1 MIHSKKILLVE
12 DSPLPQMIVKAVLQQ
27 LDCSVDVADTGEGS
41 VALCIKN
48 HYDLILMDIGLPGI
62 DGIMAAQLIREQE
75 KHGHHVPII
84 ALTAHDDLA
93 MKTKALAAGM
103 DDYLIKPLTLQTAQ
117 AVLNQYCCQT
127 HISTS
132 ARKRNYHK
140 GNK

>member
-1 MIHSKKILLVE
+1 MQSKKILLVE
-12 DSPLPQMIVKAVLQQ
+12 DSPLPQMIVKTILQQ
-27 LDCSVDVADTGEGS
+27 LDCLVEVATTGEDS
-41 VALCIKN
+41 IVLCQQN
-48 HYDLILMDIGLPGI
+48 HYDLIFMDIGLPGI

-117 AVLNQYCCQT
+117 AVLNQYGCQT
-127 HISTS
+127 PISTS
-132 ARKRNYHK
+132 AQKRNYHK